1 MAYTKTTWVNDSKP
15 AINAANLNKIEQG
28 IADAHAVVAEPGP
41 QGPAGPEGPAGP
53 KGDTGEPGPAG
64 AKGAKGDK
72 GEPGAAGAKG
82 DKGEPGFPT
91 EEQWNALVARVDAL
105 ERPGA

>member
-1 MAYTKTTWVNDSKP
+1 MAYEKTTWVNDSKP

-91 EEQWNALVARVDAL
+91 EEQWNALVARVEAL
-105 ERPGA
+105 ETPGA

>member
-28 IADAHAVVAEPGP
+28 IADAHAIVAEPGP
-41 QGPAGPEGPAGP
+41 KGDAGPQGP
-53 KGDTGEPGPAG
+53 
-64 AKGAKGDK
+64 KGDK

-82 DKGEPGFPT
+82 AKGDKGDPGFPT

-105 ERPGA
+105 ETPGA

>member
-1 MAYTKTTWVNDSKP
+1 MAYTKTEWVNDSKP

-28 IADAHAVVAEPGP
+28 IADAHAIVAEPGP
-41 QGPAGPEGPAGP
+41 KGDKGD
-53 KGDTGEPGPAG
+53 KGDTG

-82 DKGEPGFPT
+82 DKGDPGFPT
-91 EEQWNALVARVDAL
+91 EEQWNALVARVEAL
-105 ERPGA
+105 ETPGA

>member
-41 QGPAGPEGPAGP
+41 KGDAGPQGP
-53 KGDTGEPGPAG
+53 
-64 AKGAKGDK
+64 KGDK

-91 EEQWNALVARVDAL
+91 EEQWNELVARVEAL
-105 ERPGA
+105 ETPGA

>member
-28 IADAHAVVAEPGP
+28 IADAHAIVAEPGP
-41 QGPAGPEGPAGP
+41 QGPEGPAGP

-72 GEPGAAGAKG
+72 GETGAAGAKG

-105 ERPGA
+105 ETPGA

>member
-28 IADAHAVVAEPGP
+28 IADAHAIVAEPGP

-72 GEPGAAGAKG
+72 GEPGAAGVKG

-91 EEQWNALVARVDAL
+91 EEQWNALVASVEAL
-105 ERPGA
+105 ETPEA

>member
-41 QGPAGPEGPAGP
+41 QGPAGP

-82 DKGEPGFPT
+82 DKGDPCFPT
-91 EEQWNALVARVDAL
+91 EEQWNALVARVEAL
-105 ERPGA
+105 ETPEA

>member
-41 QGPAGPEGPAGP
+41 QGPAGP

-91 EEQWNALVARVDAL
+91 EEQWNALVARVEAL
-105 ERPGA
+105 ETPAG

>member
-28 IADAHAVVAEPGP
+28 IADAHAIVAEPGP
-41 QGPAGPEGPAGP
+41 KGD
-53 KGDTGEPGPAG
+53 KGDTG

-72 GEPGAAGAKG
+72 G
-82 DKGEPGFPT
+82 DPGFPT
-91 EEQWNALVARVDAL
+91 EEQWNALVARVEAL
-105 ERPGA
+105 ETPEA

>member
-1 MAYTKTTWVNDSKP
+1 MAYEKTTWVNDSKP

-41 QGPAGPEGPAGP
+41 KGDAGPQGP
-53 KGDTGEPGPAG
+53 
-64 AKGAKGDK
+64 KGDK
-72 GEPGAAGAKG
+72 GEPGAAGAKGAKG

-105 ERPGA
+105 ETPGA